1 MSPHS
6 FPKLC
11 DEESDGVFFSPDKK
25 PPHFACIPRIFH
37 PDPIRTQLHFQ
48 CGDEVQV
55 LEFLTSPLD
64 DPLVFFESDGAR
76 AVHQRAAGG
85 KEAGG
90 RLEELSL
97 QPWE

>member
-6 FPKLC
+6 FPEFC
-11 DEESDGVFFSPDKK
+11 DEESDGVFLSPDEK
-25 PPHFACIPRIFH
+25 PPHFARVPRIIH

-48 CGDEVQV
+48 RGDEVQV

-64 DPLVFFESDGAR
+64 DPLVFLESDGAC
-76 AVHQRAAGG
+76 AVHQRAARGE
-85 KEAGG
+85 EAGG

>member
-1 MSPHS
+1 MSPPS
-6 FPKLC
+6 FPELS
-11 DEESDGVFFSPDKK
+11 DEESDGVFLSSDEK
-25 PPHFACIPRIFH
+25 PPHFARVPCVFH
-37 PDPIRTQLHFQ
+37 PNSIRAHLYFQ
-48 CGDEVQV
+48 RGDEVQV

-64 DPLVFFESDGAR
+64 DPLVFLESDCAD

>member
-1 MSPHS
+1 MSPPS
-6 FPKLC
+6 FPELS
-11 DEESDGVFFSPDKK
+11 DEESDGVFLSSDEK
-25 PPHFACIPRIFH
+25 PPHFARVPCIFH
-37 PDPIRTQLHFQ
+37 SDPIQAHLYLQR
-48 CGDEVQV
+48 GDEVQV

-64 DPLVFFESDGAR
+64 DPLVFLESDCAD